1 MILKTYTIYFTSSIK
16 GKIKEFKEDFCTYMD
31 RYADS
36 VTNLMDSTG
45 KGNAKFSDKC
55 SAAIT
60 AGLSY
65 TENAVDKILEAMD
78 KANAEFQCFED
89 KCVITFK
96 KSMNEAKKELA
107 ENVAATMETIK
118 KTEGKILPKAERA
131 AHDIIRYC
139 GEQIEE
145 EKAIIAKMEKDIEE
159 FEAQ

>member
-1 MILKTYTIYFTSSIK
+1 MKTYTIYFTSSIK

-89 KCVITFK
+89 KCVVLVNLFGNTLF
-96 KSMNEAKKELA
+96 
-107 ENVAATMETIK
+107 
-118 KTEGKILPKAERA
+118 GKYHFPKRA
-131 AHDIIRYC
+131 SI
-139 GEQIEE
+139 GVL
-145 EKAIIAKMEKDIEE
+145 
-159 FEAQ
+159 